1 MNRRE
6 LILRVFVGGTV
17 IALTPAVITSC
28 TKSND
33 PGTGNGNTGG
43 KLTINLTDPAY
54 SDLNTSGGFVLISK
68 QGIIV
73 ANTGNDAF
81 VALDST
87 CTHQGCTIGY
97 NKVANNF
104 PCPCHGS
111 VYSTSGTVITGP
123 APLPVKSYPVSKS
136 GTTLTI
142 DLG

>member
-1 MNRRE
+1 MNRRD
-6 LILRVFVGGTV
+6 LILKVFVGGTV
-17 IALTPAVITSC
+17 IALTPAVVTSC

-33 PGTGNGNTGG
+33 PGTGNTGN

-54 SDLNTSGGFVLISK
+54 SDLNTSGGFILISK

-73 ANTGNDAF
+73 ANTGNDVF

-111 VYSTSGTVITGP
+111 VYSTSGSVITGP
-123 APLPVKSYPVSKS
+123 APLPVQSHPVTKS